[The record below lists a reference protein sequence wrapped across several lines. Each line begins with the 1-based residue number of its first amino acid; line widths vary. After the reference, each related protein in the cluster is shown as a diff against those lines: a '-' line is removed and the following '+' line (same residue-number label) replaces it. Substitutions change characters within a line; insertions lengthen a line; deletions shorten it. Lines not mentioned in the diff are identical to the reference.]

1 MAEWIAVSGTVVAGY
16 GVASGQADDAPEGG
30 TIAAQLPHF
39 RARGLDLSHCF
50 PGTLNVSIAPRRW
63 AMVDPAETFAG
74 VRWSETVPA
83 ETFSFSPC
91 GVEAGDRQVE
101 GFVYYPHPE
110 TKPGHFHPPTIIEIL
125 APFIEGLHHGSPLTL
140 LLDTHQLSLRD

>member
-1 MAEWIAVSGTVVAGY
+1 MTEWITVAGTVVTGY
-16 GVASGQADDAPEGG
+16 GVASGQADGAPEGG

-39 RARGLDLSHCF
+39 AARGLDLSHCY

-63 AMVDPAETFAG
+63 AMAHPAETFPM

-91 GVEAGDRQVE
+91 RVEFGTHRVE

-110 TKPGHFHPPTIIEIL
+110 TKPDHFHPPTVVEVI
-125 APFIEGLHHGSPLTL
+125 APFIGGLAAGASVRL
-140 LLDTHQLSLRD
+140 LLDPRQVRID